1 MDGVMT
7 VLGVMFVV
15 GVIVAIRLVLGSADR
30 YRVEEYIQNRGGRV
44 IETHWNPLGP
54 GWFGSQHERIY
65 DVRYEDR
72 DGRMHDA
79 VCKTSMLAGVYFTED
94 RVVASAEYG
103 RGAQAGREGRP
114 LGTDAGEDS
123 DTDLAAHRASL
134 LAEEN
139 HRLRAEIERL
149 KRGES

>member
-1 MDGVMT
+1 MDGV
-7 VLGVMFVV
+7 VAVV
-15 GVIVAIRLVLGSADR
+15 GFFFLIVGVLVAFRLFLGTMDHS
-30 YRVEEYIQNRGGRV
+30 RVEEYIEARGGRV
-44 IETHWNPLGP
+44 IDKQWNPFGP

-72 DGRMHDA
+72 DGNLHDA
-79 VCKTSMLAGVYFTED
+79 NCKTSLLAGVYFTED
-94 RVVASAEYG
+94 RVVASAEELRSG
-103 RGAQAGREGRP
+103 RAGRP
-114 LGTDAGEDS
+114 LTTDAGEDN

-149 KRGES
+149 KRGDS